1 MSYFEDIRAKGR
13 DANPFFRLMEV
24 NIGEIGK
31 GEAVLTMQVR
41 PDMQNGEGWMQGGIF
56 TALADEAMVLALYSL
71 MPPEEGLAT
80 ISESTSF
87 LKGARDG
94 VLVATARVVRKGRR
108 VAFAES
114 EVRMGSA
121 TGEILA
127 RCTAAFA
134 IVRKK
139 E

>member
-13 DANPFFRLMEV
+13 DANPFFRLMGI
-24 NIGEIGK
+24 NIGKIGE
-31 GEAVLTMQVR
+31 GEATLTMEVR
-41 PDMQNGEGWMQGGIF
+41 PDMENSEGWMQGGIF
-56 TALADEAMVLALYSL
+56 TALADEAMVLALSAQ
-71 MPPEEGLAT
+71 MRPEEGLAT
-80 ISESTSF
+80 ISESTTF

-94 VLVATARVVRKGRR
+94 LLVATGRVVRKGRR

-134 IVRKK
+134 IVRKW

>member
-1 MSYFEDIRAKGR
+1 MSYFEDIRARGR
-13 DANPFFRLMEV
+13 DANPYFRLMGV
-24 NIGEIGK
+24 NIGEIGQ
-31 GEAVLTMQVR
+31 GVATLTMQVR

-56 TALADEAMVLALYSL
+56 TALVDEAMVLALYSL
-71 MPPEEGLAT
+71 MLPEEGLAT

-94 VLVATARVVRKGRR
+94 LLVATGRVVRKGRR
-108 VAFAES
+108 VAFAEG
-114 EVRMGSA
+114 EVRMGSG

-134 IVRKK
+134 IVRKQV
-139 E
+139 

>member
-13 DANPFFRLMEV
+13 DANPFFRLMGI
-24 NIGEIGK
+24 NIGKIGE
-31 GEAVLTMQVR
+31 GEATLTMEVR
-41 PDMQNGEGWMQGGIF
+41 PDMENSEGWMQGGIF
-56 TALADEAMVLALYSL
+56 TALADEAMVLALSAQ
-71 MPPEEGLAT
+71 MRPEEGLAT
-80 ISESTSF
+80 ISESTTF
-87 LKGARDG
+87 LNGARDG
-94 VLVATARVVRKGRR
+94 LLVATGRVVRKGRR

-134 IVRKK
+134 IVRKW

>member
-13 DANPFFRLMEV
+13 DANPFFRLMGID
-24 NIGEIGK
+24 IGEIGK
-31 GEAVLTMQVR
+31 GEVTLTMEVR
-41 PDMQNGEGWMQGGIF
+41 PDMQNGEGRMQGGIF
-56 TALADEAMVLALYSL
+56 TALADEAMVLALSSL
-71 MPPEEGLAT
+71 MLPEEMLAT
-80 ISESTSF
+80 ISESTTF

-94 VLVATARVVRKGRR
+94 LLVATGRVVRKGRR

-114 EVRMGSA
+114 EVRMGGA
-121 TGEILA
+121 TGDILA

>member
-13 DANPFFRLMEV
+13 DANPFFRLMGID
-24 NIGEIGK
+24 IGEIGK
-31 GEAVLTMQVR
+31 GEVTLTMEVR
-41 PDMQNGEGWMQGGIF
+41 ADMQNGEGRMQGGIF
-56 TALADEAMVLALYSL
+56 TALAGEAMVLALSSL
-71 MPPEEGLAT
+71 MLQEESLAT
-80 ISESTSF
+80 ISESTTF

-94 VLVATARVVRKGRR
+94 LLVATGRVVRKGRR

-114 EVRMGSA
+114 EVRMGGT
-121 TGEILA
+121 TGDILA

>member
-1 MSYFEDIRAKGR
+1 MSYVEDIRAKGR
-13 DANPFFRLMEV
+13 DVNPFFRLMGV
-24 NIGEIGK
+24 NLGEIGK
-31 GEAVLTMQVR
+31 GEATLTMQVR

-56 TALADEAMVLALYSL
+56 TALADEAMVLALYAQ

-80 ISESTSF
+80 ISESTTF

-94 VLVATARVVRKGRR
+94 LLVATGKVVRKGRR
-108 VAFAES
+108 VAFAEG
-114 EVRMGSA
+114 EVRMGGVQ
-121 TGEILA
+121 GELLA

>member
-1 MSYFEDIRAKGR
+1 MSYFEDIRARGR
-13 DANPFFRLMEV
+13 DANPFFRLMGV
-24 NIGEIGK
+24 NISVIGQ
-31 GEAVLTMQVR
+31 GVATLTMQVR
-41 PDMQNGEGWMQGGIF
+41 PDMQNGEAWMQGGIF

-80 ISESTSF
+80 ISESTTF

-94 VLVATARVVRKGRR
+94 LLVATGKVVRKGRR
-108 VAFAES
+108 VAFAEG
-114 EVRMGSA
+114 EVRMGSGM
-121 TGEILA
+121 GEILA

-134 IVRKK
+134 IVKK

>member
-13 DANPFFRLMEV
+13 DANPFFRLMGI
-24 NIGEIGK
+24 NIGKIGE
-31 GEAVLTMQVR
+31 GEATLTMEVR
-41 PDMQNGEGWMQGGIF
+41 PDMENGEGWMQGGIF
-56 TALADEAMVLALYSL
+56 TALADEAMVLALSAQ
-71 MPPEEGLAT
+71 MRPEEGLAT
-80 ISESTSF
+80 ISESTTF
-87 LKGARDG
+87 LNGARDG
-94 VLVATARVVRKGRR
+94 LLVATGRVVRKGRR

-134 IVRKK
+134 IVRKW

>member
-1 MSYFEDIRAKGR
+1 MSYFEDIQAKGR
-13 DANPFFRLMEV
+13 EANPFFRLMGINV
-24 NIGEIGK
+24 GEIGK
-31 GEAVLTMQVR
+31 GKAALTMQVR

-80 ISESTSF
+80 ISESTTF

-94 VLVATARVVRKGRR
+94 VLVATGRVVRKGRR

-114 EVRMGSA
+114 EVRMGSVQ
-121 TGEILA
+121 GEIVA

>member
-1 MSYFEDIRAKGR
+1 MSYVEDIRAKGR
-13 DANPFFRLMEV
+13 DVNPFFRLMGV
-24 NIGEIGK
+24 NLGEIGK
-31 GEAVLTMQVR
+31 GEATLTMQVR

-80 ISESTSF
+80 ISESTTF

-94 VLVATARVVRKGRR
+94 LLVATGKVVRKGRR
-108 VAFAES
+108 VAFAEG
-114 EVRMGSA
+114 EVRMGSG

-134 IVRKK
+134 IVKK

>member
-1 MSYFEDIRAKGR
+1 MSYVEDIRAKGR
-13 DANPFFRLMEV
+13 DVNPFFRLMGV
-24 NIGEIGK
+24 NLGEIGK
-31 GEAVLTMQVR
+31 DGATLTMQVR

-56 TALADEAMVLALYSL
+56 TALADEAMVLALYAQ

-80 ISESTSF
+80 ISESTTF

-94 VLVATARVVRKGRR
+94 LLVATGKVVRKGRR
-108 VAFAES
+108 VAFAEG
-114 EVRMGSA
+114 EVRMGGVQ
-121 TGEILA
+121 GELLA